1 MPRTRHND
9 NFKTF
14 AGSVWNIRRLG
25 ERLAVVQADVV
36 AIKSLSVDEQGDAD
50 AVITVGKSVSLLTGL
65 RLRPAVMLEAK
76 HSEICR
82 TTESLKSEFDEI
94 IGHAMELVARCEQ
107 TPPAPKTTPH
117 LTGAF
122 GRMESEVNELI
133 AKSGQARAQLSQV
146 AERPSPPLRP
156 RLAARQGAHKV

>member
-14 AGSVWNIRRLG
+14 ASSVWNIRRLG

-65 RLRPAVMLEAK
+65 RLRPAVMLED
-76 HSEICR
+76 SEICR

-107 TPPAPKTTPH
+107 APPAPKTTPH

-146 AERPSPPLRP
+146 AERPSPPFRP
-156 RLAARQGAHKV
+156 HLATRQGAHKV